1 MENIKIK
8 EIADELGMQTKELIK
23 RVQFIYKD
31 IKTVKSTVSQ
41 KVAQE
46 IFDMILL
53 GKVSS
58 SAENSSTYSIKNI
71 NLYFSSKKIDISML
85 EKIADTYKQENP
97 KDFMIRS
104 FNFSELSVV
113 KILVAG
119 LSNLDIQRY
128 IDMKSTNKE
137 LKLLIQNMNQ
147 ILDDVD
153 FENIDDKDPFDD
165 FDNYIKQYSPKI
177 VYIEGI
183 DATKSKNYK
192 KEFELIKRLSK
203 QKIEFELGF
212 TNIKQDDFY
221 NIVENCKNYFTD
233 ELKNDL

>member
-1 MENIKIK
+1 METIKIK
-8 EIADELGMQTKELIK
+8 EIADELGMQSKELVK

-31 IKTVKSTVSQ
+31 IKTPKCTVSE

-53 GKVSS
+53 GKTSS
-58 SAENSSTYSIKNI
+58 SAKNSYAYSLNNI
-71 NLYFSSKKIDISML
+71 NLYFSSKKVDITML
-85 EKIADTYKQENP
+85 EKIASTYKQENP

-119 LSNLDIQRY
+119 LSDLNIQRY
-128 IDMKSTNKE
+128 IDMKSSNQE
-137 LKLLIQNMNQ
+137 LELLIKNMNL

-153 FENIDDKDPFDD
+153 FENIDDKDPFDN
-165 FDNYIKQYSPKI
+165 FGNYINQYLPKI

-183 DATKSKNYK
+183 DAKKMKDYK
-192 KEFELIKRLSK
+192 KELELIKAFSK
-203 QKIEFELGF
+203 QEIEFELGF
-212 TNIKQDDFY
+212 TNIEQSDFY
-221 NIVENCKNYFTD
+221 NVVEKCKTYFTD
-233 ELKNDL
+233 GV